1 MKKNLLLILF
11 SVLFF
16 SAYTQPYENSW
27 INYSQEYYKIKV
39 WQNGINR
46 ISQQTLVFSGFST
59 FGIDPRK
66 IQLYH
71 NGVEQY
77 IYIQGESDGVFDA
90 TDFIEFYGQ
99 PNDGSFDQKL
109 YEDTNWHPTPNYSLF
124 TDTSVYFLTYSTT
137 TNGKRLTVQSNN
149 NFSSFSPSSYFMR
162 CTPCCRSPVWRVPPR
177 CWR

>member
-11 SVLFF
+11 SVIFF

-27 INYSQEYYKIKV
+27 INYNQEYYKIKV

-99 PNDGSFDQKL
+99 PNDGAFDQKL
-109 YEDTNWHPTPNYSLF
+109 YEDSMPIKPWKGVRTSWLMLARKALLASL
-124 TDTSVYFLTYSTT
+124 V
-137 TNGKRLTVQSNN
+137 
-149 NFSSFSPSSYFMR
+149 
-162 CTPCCRSPVWRVPPR
+162 RSASRR
-177 CWR
+177 A